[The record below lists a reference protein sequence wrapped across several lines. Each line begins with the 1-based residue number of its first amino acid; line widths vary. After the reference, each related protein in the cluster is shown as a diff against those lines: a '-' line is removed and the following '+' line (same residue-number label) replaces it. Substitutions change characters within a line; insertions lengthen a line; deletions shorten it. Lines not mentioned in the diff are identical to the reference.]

1 MARPEGEKRTGQADD
16 AFGDRGTRASDNR
29 CNIAEDFDGV
39 GGRFIDALFAVQAL
53 LACCARTERGQHNQC
68 ENEQ

>member
-1 MARPEGEKRTGQADD
+1 MARPEGEKSTGQADD
-16 AFGDRGTRASDNR
+16 AFGERGTRASDNW
-29 CNIAEDFDGV
+29 CNDTDDFDSV
-39 GGRFIDALFAVQAL
+39 GCGFIDALFAAKAL